1 MQLKMHDLQAV
12 RIGYVPV
19 SEDFN
24 RPGDRR
30 RFIYYARQRNIS
42 FEIAKPSETYDVV
55 VVTAGGDISAWND
68 YQKGKAKI
76 VYDQVDAYLATPQLS
91 VKGLFRGIAKYAL
104 GQNRRLLMN
113 YIAGVQE
120 MCRRADIVICS
131 TIEQRQDILP
141 FCSDVRIVLD
151 FQSDSLRSV
160 KTDYFAG
167 DTFHF
172 VWEGLPENMRFL
184 WEIRDVL
191 KEFQKKRKIA
201 FHVVTALRYGKY
213 LHGRVS
219 QRRIEDEAK
228 KIFDPIYVYSWNELT
243 CSSICTA
250 CDLALIPIPLHNA
263 FAASKPENKLLFFWR
278 MGMPAIVTATPAHL
292 RTMQQCGLSMAC
304 RSAQDWERALEKYVF
319 DADARHDAGKRG
331 QEFAAKHHSE
341 ESVLAQWDDIF
352 SSVLGFQRA
361 QEVVREQSVSV
372 ACNG

>member
-1 MQLKMHDLQAV
+1 MADLEAL

-19 SEDFN
+19 SDGFN

-30 RFIYYARQRNIS
+30 RFVYYARKRNIS

-55 VVTAGGDISAWND
+55 VVTAGGDISAWRD

-76 VYDQVDAYLATPQLS
+76 IYDQVDAYLATPALS

-104 GQNRRLLMN
+104 GQNRRLLLN
-113 YIAGVQE
+113 YLAGVRD
-120 MCRRADIVICS
+120 MCRRANIVICS
-131 TIEQRQDILP
+131 TLEQQQDILP
-141 FCSDVRIVLD
+141 YCKDVRIVLD
-151 FQSDSLRSV
+151 FQTDSLRSV

-184 WEIRDVL
+184 GEVRDVL
-191 KEFQKKRKIA
+191 KEFQKKHKIA
-201 FHVVTALRYGKY
+201 IHVVTALRYGKY

-219 QRRIEDEAK
+219 QRRTEDEAK

-243 CSSICTA
+243 CSSICTS

-278 MGMPAIVTATPAHL
+278 MGIPAIVTATPAHL

-304 RSAQDWERALEKYVF
+304 GTAQDWTTMLEKYVF
-319 DADARHDAGKRG
+319 DADARRDAGKRG
-331 QEFAAKHHSE
+331 REFAAKHHGE
-341 ESVLAQWDDIF
+341 ESLLAQWDDIF
-352 SSVLGFQRA
+352 SSVLGSPKD
-361 QEVVREQSVSV
+361 QEIAREQSVSV
-372 ACNG
+372 ACSD